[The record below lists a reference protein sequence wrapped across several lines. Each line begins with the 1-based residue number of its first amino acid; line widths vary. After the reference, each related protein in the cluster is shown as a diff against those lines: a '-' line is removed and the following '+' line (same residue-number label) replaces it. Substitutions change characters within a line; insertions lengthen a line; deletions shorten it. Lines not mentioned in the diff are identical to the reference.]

1 MTHACVIIPTD
12 LVVGPRGKV
21 LDFHPASQVLTYAA
35 AKEFLDELCLGGIH
49 TEFIIAPTYRIGLCD
64 FVERTGMRELVMMD
78 SSEGYIRKKF
88 IRITQLLDEQGI
100 KLSTFV
106 NREFICEIDEFRA
119 KYPKPPLL
127 EYFYRYM
134 RTRTGLLMVE
144 GKPEGGA
151 WNYDHENRKFDRTH
165 TPTDH
170 WQPPET
176 PELREAREFYS
187 YT

>member
-1 MTHACVIIPTD
+1 
-12 LVVGPRGKV
+12 
-21 LDFHPASQVLTYAA
+21 
-35 AKEFLDELCLGGIH
+35 
-49 TEFIIAPTYRIGLCD
+49 
-64 FVERTGMRELVMMD
+64 MMD

-88 IRITQLLDEQGI
+88 VRITELLGDRSI
-100 KLSTFV
+100 KLSTFA

-119 KYPKPPLL
+119 KYAKPPLL

-134 RTRTGLLMVE
+134 RTRTGLLMVD

-165 TPTDH
+165 TPADH

-176 PELREAREFYS
+176 PELREAREFYC